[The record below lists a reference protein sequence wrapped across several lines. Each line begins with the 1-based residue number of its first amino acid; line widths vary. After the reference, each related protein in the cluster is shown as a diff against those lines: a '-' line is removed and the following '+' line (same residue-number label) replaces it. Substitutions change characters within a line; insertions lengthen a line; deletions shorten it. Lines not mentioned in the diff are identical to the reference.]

1 MAKVTCNVASEL
13 NTLKPAT
20 LNEYKNMVGEL
31 YANQRN
37 KWLNILMKKGVKQ
50 LDAEDIFSSA
60 ITYLLEAKTYKNY
73 CEKSKSGRSIYKYD
87 PKALGLFKLPCII
100 KSFYKVI
107 QTKVYHFFRGCKRMA
122 NAVSSYIEA
131 LRSGIDMSIYV
142 QADEQTKKAY
152 KKDVEEDKYIGGDSK
167 NGKQKRSDGSLSDW
181 INQKSYQSNK
191 GCSALSKY
199 KKGSNVVSADQ
210 QACLK
215 KLEADDPENIVI
227 AAEEKSSAPNYELFG
242 KSTDMICLKFPKIKI
257 NKSYSVAA

>member
-1 MAKVTCNVASEL
+1 MCNVASEL

-60 ITYLLEAKTYKNY
+60 ITYLLEAKTYENY
-73 CEKSKSGRSIYKYD
+73 CEKSKSGRSIYKYN
-87 PKALGLFKLPCII
+87 PKALGLYKLPCII
-100 KSFYKVI
+100 KSFSKVI

-131 LRSGIDMSIYV
+131 LRTGIDMSIYV
-142 QADEQTKKAY
+142 QADEQTIKAY

-181 INQKSYQSNK
+181 INHKSYQSNK
-191 GCSALSKY
+191 GCSVLPKY
-199 KKGSNVVSADQ
+199 ETGSNVVSADQ
-210 QACLK
+210 QAYLNN
-215 KLEADDPENIVI
+215 LEDHFPENIVI
-227 AAEEKSSAPNYELFG
+227 AAEEKSSASVYDKFG
-242 KSTDMICLKFPKIKI
+242 KDVRMFSLKFPKYEQSCWK
-257 NKSYSVAA
+257 AA

>member
-1 MAKVTCNVASEL
+1 MAKVMCNVASEL

-20 LNEYKNMVGEL
+20 LNEYKTMVGEL

-37 KWLNILMKKGVKQ
+37 MWLNILMKKGVKQ

-60 ITYLLEAKTYKNY
+60 IIYLLEAKTYENY
-73 CEKSKSGRSIYKYD
+73 YEKSKSGRSIYKYN
-87 PKALGLFKLPCII
+87 PKALGLYKLPCII
-100 KSFYKVI
+100 KSFSKVI

-131 LRSGIDMSIYV
+131 LRSGMDMSIYV
-142 QADEQTKKAY
+142 QADEQTIKAY

-191 GCSALSKY
+191 GCSALPTY
-199 KKGSNVVSADQ
+199 KIGSNVVSGDQ
-210 QACLK
+210 QAYLN
-215 KLEADDPENIVI
+215 KLEDHVPENIVI
-227 AAEEKSSAPNYELFG
+227 TAEEKSSASDYDKFG
-242 KSTDMICLKFPKIKI
+242 KDVRMFSLKFPKYEQSCWK
-257 NKSYSVAA
+257 AA

>member
-20 LNEYKNMVGEL
+20 LNEYKTMVGEL

-60 ITYLLEAKTYKNY
+60 ITYLLEAKTYENY
-73 CEKSKSGRSIYKYD
+73 CEKSKSGRSIYKYN
-87 PKALGLFKLPCII
+87 PKALGLYKLPCII
-100 KSFYKVI
+100 KSFSKVI

-142 QADEQTKKAY
+142 QADEQTIRAY

-191 GCSALSKY
+191 GCSALPTY
-199 KKGSNVVSADQ
+199 KIGSNVVSGDQ
-210 QACLK
+210 QAYLN
-215 KLEADDPENIVI
+215 KLEDHVPENIVI
-227 AAEEKSSAPNYELFG
+227 TAEEKSSASVYDKFG
-242 KSTDMICLKFPKIKI
+242 KDVRMFSLKFPKYEQSCWK
-257 NKSYSVAA
+257 AA